1 MDLSYQ
7 STSDHSAIV
16 KPKISLPALQNLHRI
31 EHRHLLRLPLFI
43 VIYLLSVGAI
53 ELQLQMSWNWIFYVP
68 FYLLAAAALHG
79 ISLFVHEG
87 VHGVLFQNEVANRA
101 VSILCAVPVLQN
113 FSAYKILHLQHH
125 SNLGKQ
131 GDPDHYR
138 NYTSWTNLEFL
149 MHWSR
154 LIIGYP
160 IYLIMIPVLGWQ
172 QAQSHDRFWIAF
184 EIMIELIIGISL
196 VILLPNHLLLHGW
209 LIPMGFI
216 NLMVNIRGMSQ
227 HTLLEHECD
236 PIRGTRTLLT
246 NPITRF
252 FMCNENYH
260 LEHHL
265 YPGVPWYHLPKL
277 HQAVKAELR
286 DRGAHYLPS
295 YFAFIREF
303 LMANVQK
310 KSTGSISLENL

>member
-1 MDLSYQ
+1 MDLPYQ
-7 STSDHSAIV
+7 SISDPIAIV
-16 KPKISLPALQNLHRI
+16 KPKIPPFVLKNLHQI
-31 EHRHLLRLPLFI
+31 EHRYLLRLPVFI
-43 VIYLLSVGAI
+43 AIYLLSVGAI
-53 ELQLQMSWNWIFYVP
+53 VLQLEMSLSWLLSIP

-87 VHGVLFQNEVANRA
+87 VHGVLFQNQIANRI
-101 VSILCAVPVLQN
+101 VCILCALPVLQN
-113 FSAYKILHLQHH
+113 FAAYQILHLQHH
-125 SNLGKQ
+125 SNLGKE

-138 NYTSWTNLEFL
+138 NYTSWTILEFL
-149 MHWSR
+149 MHLSR

-160 IYLIMIPVLGWQ
+160 IYLVMIPILGWQ
-172 QAQSHDRFWIAF
+172 QAQSYDRFWIVF
-184 EIMIELIIGISL
+184 EIILQSIIGTSL
-196 VILLPNHLLLHGW
+196 VLLLPHHLLLHGW
-209 LIPMGFI
+209 LIPMGLI
-216 NLMVNIRGMSQ
+216 NFMVNIRGMSQ

-236 PIRGTRTLLT
+236 PVRGTRTLLT

-265 YPGVPWYHLPKL
+265 YPAVPWYHLPKL
-277 HQAVKAELR
+277 HQVVKAELR

-295 YFAFIREF
+295 YFAFVREF
-303 LMANVQK
+303 LIATVQK